1 MDCLEF
7 IPIPRCILGRKWESH
22 TGIAR
27 KNGRDARLEV
37 GLESVFREKGRS
49 EYRLGG
55 VSSPLMFSAIC
66 ATRKMDLRYN
76 PPKAYP
82 PNPYPKTHLPKMYP
96 VNLIP
101 KSNPEKR
108 SRLILTS
115 KQSLSKHSPP
125 NPFPKSNPE
134 KRTRQNL
141 TLKHYPEKRSHLTL
155 NPKCT
160 SPKHTPRIFAPKSNL
175 PKTYP
180 PNPYPKTHLP
190 KMYPVNLIPKSYP
203 EKRSHLTLTP
213 KRISPKHTSRNLD
226 KKGNRRVRA
235 PELFREFRA
244 ASIFAHPT
252 LGRRA
257 FPSFVVCLKW
267 AEVSGLRRGRAA

>member
-1 MDCLEF
+1 M
-7 IPIPRCILGRKWESH
+7 
-22 TGIAR
+22 
-27 KNGRDARLEV
+27 
-37 GLESVFREKGRS
+37 
-49 EYRLGG
+49 
-55 VSSPLMFSAIC
+55 
-66 ATRKMDLRYN
+66 
-76 PPKAYP
+76 YP

-108 SRLILTS
+108 
-115 KQSLSKHSPP
+115 
-125 NPFPKSNPE
+125 
-134 KRTRQNL
+134 TRQNL
-141 TLKHYPEKRSHLTL
+141 TLKH
-155 NPKCT
+155 
-160 SPKHTPRIFAPKSNL
+160 
-175 PKTYP
+175 
-180 PNPYPKTHLP
+180 
-190 KMYPVNLIPKSYP
+190 YP

-267 AEVSGLRRGRAA
+267 AEVSGLRHGRAA

>member
-1 MDCLEF
+1 
-7 IPIPRCILGRKWESH
+7 
-22 TGIAR
+22 
-27 KNGRDARLEV
+27 
-37 GLESVFREKGRS
+37 
-49 EYRLGG
+49 
-55 VSSPLMFSAIC
+55 
-66 ATRKMDLRYN
+66 
-76 PPKAYP
+76 
-82 PNPYPKTHLPKMYP
+82 MYP

-108 SRLILTS
+108 TRENLT
-115 KQSLSKHSPP
+115 LKHYPEKRTCQ
-125 NPFPKSNPE
+125 NLTLKHYPE

-141 TLKHYPEKRSHLTL
+141 TLKHYPG
-155 NPKCT
+155 
-160 SPKHTPRIFAPKSNL
+160 
-175 PKTYP
+175 
-180 PNPYPKTHLP
+180 
-190 KMYPVNLIPKSYP
+190 
-203 EKRSHLTLTP
+203 KRSHLTLTP
-213 KRISPKHTSRNLD
+213 KRISPKHTSRILD